1 MENPNSPNGMSS
13 ERTAIEAQR
22 AKLQQAAQETLSHLQ
37 QKGEEARAQLA
48 PKLDA
53 ARTSARELQHQA
65 EATVRERPLGGTRG
79 RCSGRYR
86 HREAAELIF
95 RARAS
100 GPSPFFLVF
109 TLLSSFLTA
118 ELHPSP
124 QAL

>member
-22 AKLQQAAQETLSHLQ
+22 AKLQQTAQETLGHLQ

-65 EATVRERPLGGTRG
+65 EATVRERPWVALAV
-79 RCSGRYR
+79 
-86 HREAAELIF
+86 AALAGI
-95 RARAS
+95 AIAK
-100 GPSPFFLVF
+100 
-109 TLLSSFLTA
+109 LLS
-118 ELHPSP
+118 
-124 QAL
+124 